1 MEEKFSLSNRSK
13 PVLDDSTGVVQ
24 LVREQPPDHCI
35 LKIDSFSVLHDAAI
49 KSFEDHINSTEFKA
63 GGYTWVLS
71 VYPSG
76 NEKEDGDD
84 HLSLY
89 VESVDKL
96 NSSTSINATIRFFI
110 YDQIRDNYRTFLDVG
125 DKRFHALKTKWGI
138 SKLLPL
144 ETFADASNGFLVND
158 CCSFGA
164 EILVR
169 NAQI

>member
-1 MEEKFSLSNRSK
+1 MAKMEEKSLLSNRSK
-13 PVLDDSTGVVQ
+13 PIQ
-24 LVREQPPDHCI
+24 LWVR
-35 LKIDSFSVLHDAAI
+35 
-49 KSFEDHINSTEFKA
+49 
-63 GGYTWVLS
+63 VLS

-89 VESVDKL
+89 VALVGKL
-96 NSSTSINATIRFFI
+96 NSGTSINASIQFFI

-144 ETFADASNGFLVND
+144 ETFADASNGFLDND
-158 CCSFGA
+158 CCSFGG
-164 EILVR
+164 EIFVR
-169 NAQI
+169 NAQIKRSSVSLEVRM

>member
-1 MEEKFSLSNRSK
+1 MQCLFDYLYD
-13 PVLDDSTGVVQ
+13 LIQ
-24 LVREQPPDHCI
+24 LCVR
-35 LKIDSFSVLHDAAI
+35 
-49 KSFEDHINSTEFKA
+49 
-63 GGYTWVLS
+63 VLS

-89 VESVDKL
+89 VALVDKL
-96 NSSTSINATIRFFI
+96 NSGTSINASIRFFI
-110 YDQIRDNYRTFLDVG
+110 YDQIRDSYLTFLEVG

-138 SKLLPL
+138 PKLLPL
-144 ETFADASNGFLVND
+144 ESFTDASNGFLIND

-169 NAQI
+169 NAQIKISNVSLLNELKDGFFF